1 MVLCS
6 RLERVSLL
14 KKLKADLLVLAFGRL
29 WLAYGKWVFTHRRIC
44 VKVED
49 KALLFRECAEVVL
62 GKRCHFVK
70 LWRYSLISSRDL
82 PVEIMNW

>member
-1 MVLCS
+1 MVLS
-6 RLERVSLL
+6 SGLERVSFL

-44 VKVED
+44 VKVKD
-49 KALLFRECAEVVL
+49 KALLFRERTEVVL
-62 GKRCHFVK
+62 GKRCHFIE
-70 LWRYSLISSRDL
+70 LRRYSLISSRDL